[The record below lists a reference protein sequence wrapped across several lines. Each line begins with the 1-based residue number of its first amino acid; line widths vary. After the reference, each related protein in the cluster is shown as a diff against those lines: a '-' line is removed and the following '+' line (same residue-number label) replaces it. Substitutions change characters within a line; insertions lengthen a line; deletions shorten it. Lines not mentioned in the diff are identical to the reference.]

1 MRRIHLALIVG
12 VALAAP
18 AALLLRTAIKA
29 ETQTGAQ
36 RAPASA
42 RAPMATTTLPA
53 SIASLQIALPTAA
66 PLDAAQLAQAALS
79 LSTPDSDLVYNR
91 GAPCRIVDTRLAGG
105 RLQAGETRNYNAA
118 AASFVDQGGID
129 GNCGVL
135 ADAPAVVLNIVAVQ
149 ADGPGYLTAHAYG
162 TPRPYVSSLNYGAGE
177 VIANEV
183 VVRTT
188 AAAEYDFSV
197 YSLHGV
203 HLVIDIAGYFAPPVA
218 TKPQCVTTYGD
229 WVSVPAGTQ
238 ASATAAC
245 PATGDYAMV
254 SGGCNWDFVDLQL
267 IQYGQIVGH
276 NNDQGGYGCDADNP
290 TQSGLRFRAKTLCC
304 RVPGR

>member
-1 MRRIHLALIVG
+1 MRRILLVLIVG
-12 VALAAP
+12 AALATP
-18 AALLLRTAIKA
+18 AALLLRTAVKA
-29 ETQTGAQ
+29 ETQASAQ
-36 RAPASA
+36 RAPASV
-42 RAPMATTTLPA
+42 RAPSAAMLPA
-53 SIASLQIALPTAA
+53 SIASSQDAPPTAA
-66 PLDAAQLAQAALS
+66 HLDAAQLAQVALS
-79 LSTPDSDLVYNR
+79 LGMPDSDLVYNR

-105 RLQAGETRNYNAA
+105 RLQSGETRNYNAA
-118 AASFVDQGGID
+118 AASFVNQGGID
-129 GNCGVL
+129 GNCGIL

-149 ADGPGYLTAHAYG
+149 ADEPGYLIAHAYG
-162 TPRPYVSSLNYGAGE
+162 TPRPNVSSLNYEAGE
-177 VIANEV
+177 IVANEA

-188 AAAEYDFSV
+188 ASAEYDFSV

-254 SGGCNWDFVDLQL
+254 SGGCNWDLVNLQL
-267 IQYGQIVGH
+267 IQYGQIAGYS
-276 NNDQGGYGCDADNP
+276 NDQGGYSCDADNP
-290 TQSGLRFRAKTLCC
+290 TQSEVRFHARTLCC